1 MTTASPDPEKW
12 AQGSVVKLNRWT
24 EKLYSIHVRA
34 DNHPFKAGQ
43 FTKLGLMLDD
53 QFISR
58 PYSFVNEPDDS
69 TLEFYFV
76 TVPDGP
82 LTSEMIRLAPGDEL
96 MVMKRASGFLV
107 LDEVPAAK
115 QLWMLSTGTAIGPFL
130 SILKQKSVWEKFKK
144 VVLVHAVRQQKELS
158 FQEDIDFISKEH
170 KNDFD
175 YIPFVSREQIS
186 HCFSGRIPASIK
198 SGALEKR
205 TGLTITTDNSQIM
218 ICGNPAMVKET
229 TQVLLDRG
237 LTRNRRKTPG
247 QITVE
252 NYW

>member
-1 MTTASPDPEKW
+1 MDKPDPEKW
-12 AQGSVVKLNRWT
+12 ATGTVIRLKQWT
-24 EKLYSIHVRA
+24 ETLYSIYVKA
-34 DNHPFKAGQ
+34 DRPPFKAGQ
-43 FTKLGLMLDD
+43 FTKLGLVIDD

-58 PYSFVNEPDDS
+58 PYSFVNSPDDS

-82 LTSEMIRLAPGDEL
+82 LTSKMTKLIPGDEL

-107 LDEVPAAK
+107 IDEVPAAR

-130 SILKQKSVWEKFKK
+130 SILKQQDVWEKLDQM
-144 VVLVHAVRQQKELS
+144 VLVHAVRQQKELS
-158 FQEDIDFISKEH
+158 FQEDIESISNHH
-170 KNDFD
+170 KDNFT
-175 YIPFVSREQIS
+175 YIPFVSREQAS
-186 HCFSGRIPASIK
+186 HCLSGRIPASIE
-198 SGALEKR
+198 SGKLEKQV
-205 TGLTITTDNSQIM
+205 GLNITADDSQIM
-218 ICGNPAMVKET
+218 ICGNPAMVKDT